1 MTAQTDRRHR
11 LAMAYLRHGDR
22 LGTALLLVG
31 LSIIFVEAYSLA
43 WGDLSQPGPGL
54 WPRSIAALSLA
65 LGIALL
71 WVNRQTPGWLFGRGT
86 LRVLI
91 AIAAVAVVPVFYSY
105 LGFVPVAFVT
115 AFVLLKFVSEE
126 KWQISIILAALSAGL
141 VYAIF
146 GEILGLPLRAFVV
159 LF

>member
-1 MTAQTDRRHR
+1 MTEQSDRRHR
-11 LAMAYLRHGDR
+11 LAMAYFRQGDR
-22 LGTALLLVG
+22 IGTALLLAG
-31 LSIIFVEAYSLA
+31 LIIILVEASSLA
-43 WGDLSQPGPGL
+43 WGDLAQPGPGL
-54 WPRSIAALSLA
+54 WPRSIAVLCLV
-65 LGIALL
+65 LGVALL
-71 WVNRQTPGWLFGRGT
+71 WINRQTPGWLFGRGT

-91 AIAAVAVVPVFYSY
+91 AIAAVAVVPVLYPY
-105 LGFVPVAFVT
+105 IGFVPVAFVT

-126 KWQISIILAALSAGL
+126 KWLLSIILAALSSGL